1 MKTESQFGAIY
12 SVNGHRT
19 SGVHHHDFKKGYTI
33 LFERCFEENSLEEIE
48 KIDWSQVTVVKLRD
62 NYPDFDLPE
71 GYSFVV
77 KDITYSLN
85 YDSYEVTLEV
95 DKQCWGDVTP
105 YQAQIDELTASAA
118 EKDSQLAAKDAELA
132 QKESEIAALEQDKQE
147 SGAVALALVGTQIT
161 PARAAV
167 LRCSIEQAAD
177 LLTDSDAA
185 KSPELVTK
193 WSEHIGEKVEPGK
206 RMSDTDEDGVLRVYK
221 VREGKGHTTQ
231 ADWAPH
237 KMPDSWVVIDVEH
250 AGTVD
255 DPIPAAS
262 GMEYEYGKYYLD
274 SSDQK
279 TYLCSRTGEKDGGK
293 IVLQFLP
300 HELVG
305 QYFVLAE

>member
-71 GYSFVV
+71 GYSFAV

-161 PARAAV
+161 PARAAA
-167 LRCSIEQAAD
+167 LRLVIEMAAA
-177 LLTDSDAA
+177 TFSDNEAA
-185 KSPELVTK
+185 AVPELITR
-193 WSEHIGEKVEPGK
+193 WDANIGETVEPGD
-206 RMSDTDEDGVLRVYK
+206 RRSDEDANGVLRVYK
-221 VREGKGHTTQ
+221 VREGQGHTTQ
-231 ADWAPH
+231 ADYRPYLTPAL
-237 KMPDSWVVIDVEH
+237 WVVIDVDH
-250 AGTVD
+250 AGTQD
-255 DPIPAAS
+255 DPIPAAT

-274 SSDQK
+274 PADQK
-279 TYLCSRTGEKDGGK
+279 TYLCSRTGEKDGEK